1 MTSAANIFKNSNLA
15 ALARQASPEVLGA
28 IKKASAHTGVDFA
41 YLLEKASAES
51 GFRTDVKAKT
61 SSATGLFQFIEKTW
75 IAMVRDHGE
84 EYGLGAYADK
94 ISASGKVTD
103 AQTRKEILDLR
114 KDPETA
120 AAMAAEYAADN
131 KQYLEDRIESD
142 VGPVE
147 LYLAHF
153 MGPSGAAGFLKAM
166 ENNPLETAAD
176 IFPTASRANRNVF
189 YDAKTGDART
199 LAGVYDFFAKKF
211 EGSTSGATAD
221 IEVAANIEKPRT
233 AGQIPAA
240 RDNAPRANA
249 AEATLWA
256 QQLFHDTQAQQIRM
270 LSGRDNEDERS
281 KRFNRLDTLAQRTG
295 SRQAMVASPLQ
306 IMEMAQLKTPR
317 SKTRYNE

>member
-1 MTSAANIFKNSNLA
+1 MTSAGNILKNNNLA

-51 GFRTDVKAKT
+51 SFRTDAKAKT

-75 IAMVRDHGE
+75 IAMVRDHGA
-84 EYGLGAYADK
+84 EYGLGEYADK
-94 ISASGKVTD
+94 ISASGKVSD

-120 AAMAAEYAADN
+120 AAMAAEYAAEN
-131 KQYLEDRIESD
+131 KEYLEDRIDSK

-189 YDAKTGDART
+189 YDAKTGEART

-211 EGSTSGATAD
+211 ENSTSGETAD
-221 IEVAANIEKPRT
+221 IEVAANTERRT

-240 RDNAPRANA
+240 RNKAPRASA
-249 AEATLWA
+249 AEATVWA
-256 QQLFHDTQAQQIRM
+256 QQMFHDTQAQQIRM
-270 LSGRDNEDERS
+270 LSGRDDEDERS
-281 KRFNRLDTLAQRTG
+281 KRFNRLDTLAQRAG
-295 SRQAMVASPLQ
+295 SRQAMVTSPLQ
-306 IMEMAQLKTPR
+306 IMEMAQLHTPR
-317 SKTRYNE
+317 SRSRYNE